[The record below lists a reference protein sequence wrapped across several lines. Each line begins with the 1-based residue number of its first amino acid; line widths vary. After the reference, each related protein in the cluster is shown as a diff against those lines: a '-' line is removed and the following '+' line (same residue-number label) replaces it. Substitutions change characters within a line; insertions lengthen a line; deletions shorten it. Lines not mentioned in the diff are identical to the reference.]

1 MLFALAKGIFD
12 MEGMG
17 METMALLNTELEQLG
32 EIVIDSQRKNE
43 LKERVNRCL
52 CSYCGSALILRRITA
67 GMVDEGRI
75 EVFCPSCKRIEYGI
89 EPEIYQ
95 AARYYVK
102 TLRFDYYPDLD
113 DSERKERMNVAKISE
128 IIQWGLKNLGLLTV
142 QGFNGV
148 VQMDAALIGQDVL
161 ISEQEL

>member
-52 CSYCGSALILRRITA
+52 CSY
-67 GMVDEGRI
+67 
-75 EVFCPSCKRIEYGI
+75 CKRIEYGI